1 VSYATLHYTE
11 FGVLVVRSY
20 SSSRLLCRSL
30 ACVDIRLAQIILG
43 ERSFSM
49 KTTSTPLSDLLII
62 SEVTRVSLNAKIVV
76 AAAAERDR
84 TEAEQK
90 EARAEWEMKM
100 AQTKAEKIYSQVH
113 FRKRGTTSLQHTFA
127 KALGKVDKFDQN

>member
-1 VSYATLHYTE
+1 
-11 FGVLVVRSY
+11 
-20 SSSRLLCRSL
+20 
-30 ACVDIRLAQIILG
+30 LAQIILG

-113 FRKRGTTSLQHTFA
+113 RP
-127 KALGKVDKFDQN
+127 